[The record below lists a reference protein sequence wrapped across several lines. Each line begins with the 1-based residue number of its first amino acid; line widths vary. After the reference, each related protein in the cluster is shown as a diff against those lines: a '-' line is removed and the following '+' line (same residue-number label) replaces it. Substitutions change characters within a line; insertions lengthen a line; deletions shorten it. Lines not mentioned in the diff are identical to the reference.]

1 MQRRQFVGAATGVLT
16 TLGVVGARAD
26 GNGEEGVGPINAAV
40 FHASRRFAETGFG
53 RIAYIERG
61 TGPRA
66 ALFLHGFPLSG
77 FQWRGA
83 LERLSPYRRCIAADF
98 MGLGFT
104 EVPPGQS
111 LEPAAQAQMLASV
124 LDALSVDTVDVVA
137 NDSGIAVAQLF
148 ATTFSERVRT
158 MLLTN
163 GDVEPDCPPAA
174 LLPVIELAK
183 AGRYAEEWLVPWAAD
198 PALARSAQGLGGMCY
213 SLPGFPS
220 DDGVACY
227 LTPLV
232 SSPERKALTNA
243 YAVAL
248 ERNALAGVEPALR
261 RCQAPTKIIWGSAD
275 PIFSADSPGYLD
287 RVLPQSRGV
296 RRIETAKLFFPEEY
310 PEIIAEEARALWDV
324 S

>member
-1 MQRRQFVGAATGVLT
+1 MQRRQFIGAGASVLAVGA
-16 TLGVVGARAD
+16 VGACI
-26 GNGEEGVGPINAAV
+26 EGSGPGDTIGSIDAAA
-40 FHASRRFAETGFG
+40 FNASRRFAETRFG
-53 RIAYIERG
+53 RIAYVERG
-61 TGPRA
+61 AGPLA

-83 LERLSPYRRCIAADF
+83 LERLSPDRRCIAPDF

-104 EVPPGQS
+104 EVAPGQS
-111 LEPAAQAQMLASV
+111 LEPAAQARMLASV
-124 LDALSVDTVDVVA
+124 LDILSVDAVDLVA

-148 ATTFSERVRT
+148 VTFYPERVRT
-158 MLLTN
+158 MVLTN

-227 LTPLV
+227 LAPLV

-248 ERNALAGVEPALR
+248 EPNALAGIEPALR
-261 RCQAPTKIIWGSAD
+261 RCQAPTKLIWGVAD
-275 PIFSADSPGYLD
+275 PIFSADSPEYLD
-287 RVLPQSRGV
+287 RILPNSRGV
-296 RRIETAKLFFPEEY
+296 RGIEAAKLFFPEEY
-310 PEIIAEEARALWDV
+310 PDIIAEEARALWGA
-324 S
+324 